1 MTSLTDFT
9 KPLCAAALLV
19 CAAFAPAFADEDALY
34 DAPLPDDAAFVRF
47 VGTAPGMAFGTQLP
61 ADLGEDYA
69 VLHADTAEGLEAGQ
83 YVSVLADGTVVLEA
97 PRDGAAKVL
106 IQLLNLGDAPVALK
120 LADGSVEVIAPVA
133 PNTVG
138 SRAVN
143 PVKVPVAVFAGDTV
157 IGAPIELV
165 LQRGQHPTI
174 VLDDAGARVLM
185 SQIIRTDLAE

>member
-1 MTSLTDFT
+1 MLKKT
-9 KPLCAAALLV
+9 CVAALTLLW
-19 CAAFAPAFADEDALY
+19 ALPTFANEDALY
-34 DAPLPDDAAFVRF
+34 DAPLPGDAAFVRF
-47 VGTAPGMAFGTQLP
+47 VGTAPGMVFGTDMP

-69 VLHADTAEGLEAGQ
+69 VMSADTADGLEAGQ

-106 IQLLNLGDAPVALK
+106 IQLLNLGDVDVALK
-120 LADGSVEVIAPVA
+120 LADGSVEAIAPVA

-143 PVKVPVAVFAGDTV
+143 PVKVPVAVFAGDMAL
-157 IGAPIELV
+157 GDPIELV

-174 VLDDAGARVLM
+174 VLDAGGARVLM